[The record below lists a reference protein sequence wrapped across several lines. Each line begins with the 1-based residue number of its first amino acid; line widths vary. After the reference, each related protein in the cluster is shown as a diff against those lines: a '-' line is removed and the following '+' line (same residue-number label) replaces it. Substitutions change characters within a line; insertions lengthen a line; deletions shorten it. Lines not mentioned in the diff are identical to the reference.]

1 MAVKGAL
8 EWSHRDPFDQM
19 LAAQCLNRGLT
30 LVTADARLKAQG
42 DLAVIWAG

>member
-1 MAVKGAL
+1 
-8 EWSHRDPFDQM
+8 M